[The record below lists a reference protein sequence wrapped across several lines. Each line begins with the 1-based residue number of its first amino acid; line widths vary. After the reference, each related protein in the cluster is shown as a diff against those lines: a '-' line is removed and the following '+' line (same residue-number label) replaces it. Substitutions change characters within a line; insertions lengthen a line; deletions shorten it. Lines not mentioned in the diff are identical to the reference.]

1 MVKYLELWEGCRAL
15 SELKIRHGAVSIPLK
30 ILCDLIP
37 LDMKLPVLISQT
49 QQEQL
54 IKKLKT
60 NKVVNR

>member
-1 MVKYLELWEGCRAL
+1 MVKYFELWEDFRVH
-15 SELKIRHGAVSIPLK
+15 SELGIRHGAVNIPLK

-37 LDMKLPVLISQT
+37 LDMKLPDLTSQT